1 MKTTNPN
8 HNLWS
13 NNGTFWCRFT
23 VHYPDYTKGRIAK
36 SLHTHDLAEAR
47 LRRDKIMKST
57 PGAVLPEVDP
67 LIFPDMHKV
76 QLAEAA

>member
-13 NNGTFWCRFT
+13 NNGTYWCRFT

-36 SLHTHDLAEAR
+36 SLHTRDLAEAR

-57 PGAVLPEVDP
+57 PGAVLPEVDLP
-67 LIFPDMHKV
+67 SLPDMHTM
-76 QLAEAA
+76 QFAQAA

>member
-67 LIFPDMHKV
+67 LIFPDMHNAH
-76 QLAEAA
+76 LAEAA